1 MERSPL
7 GFLEAEKP
15 QFSSYRAART
25 HASHNLQSERSGHPE
40 RSTTLELET
49 LFASE
54 YSPLRRLGQKS
65 INCYSVTLRHFNR
78 HLAKVAGRE
87 PGPARLG
94 DLADLTVAR
103 FLADRE
109 RETCRATAGRD
120 RCQLLALWRYAA
132 RKRYLG
138 ADGQPLAFPEVPL
151 MRAPTRAV
159 VAYTSLEVATLI
171 RYSLQ
176 MGSLHNRRK
185 SPTGGIPE
193 GLWWASLLRVLWES
207 GERISATMSLKWRE
221 VDLPGRR
228 VLFRAET
235 RKFGKG
241 DLDRRISP
249 QTAEWLGQRVG
260 SPSSLVWPWSLNYTL
275 LWPQFQALCKQAGV
289 PYRGFHAIR
298 RATVSYCEAA
308 ERGAGQRAADHE
320 SAQTT
325 RRSYLDP
332 RIVDQGP
339 EPIDLL
345 PPLDLEERRDEP
357 AA

>member
-1 MERSPL
+1 M
-7 GFLEAEKP
+7 
-15 QFSSYRAART
+15 
-25 HASHNLQSERSGHPE
+25 
-40 RSTTLELET
+40 ELET
-49 LFASE
+49 LFLSE

-78 HLAKVAGRE
+78 HLAKAANRQ

-94 DLADLTVAR
+94 DLSDLTIAR
-103 FLADRE
+103 FLAERE

-132 RKRYLG
+132 RKRYPG
-138 ADGQPLAFPEVPL
+138 ADGQALAFPEVPL
-151 MRAPTRAV
+151 IRAPSRAV
-159 VAYTSLEVATLI
+159 VAHTALEVATLI

-176 MGSLHNRRK
+176 MKGLSNRTS
-185 SPTGGIPE
+185 SPTGGVPE
-193 GLWWASLLRVLWES
+193 PLWWSSLLRVLWES

-221 VDLPGRR
+221 VDIPGER

-249 QTAEWLGQRVG
+249 QTAAWLAQRVG
-260 SPSSLVWPWSLNYTL
+260 SPTGLVWPWTRNYTM
-275 LWPQFQALCKQAGV
+275 LWRHFQVLCRRAGV

-298 RATVSYCEAA
+298 RSTVSYCEAA

-320 SAQTT
+320 SGQTT
-325 RRSYLDP
+325 KRSYLDP

-339 EPIDLL
+339 DPIDLL
-345 PPLDLEERRDEP
+345 PPLDLGEP
-357 AA
+357 PAP